1 MVRDKNFYKTI
12 LRLSLP
18 AAFQSLLSLLVLMAD
33 NIMVSHYNSSALAAV
48 SQANSVGTF
57 ISAALTGLGSGG
69 VVLIAQ
75 YWGKRDRESVKRVF
89 AVVVTVCASVGLI
102 SLTILQCFPRAVL
115 ALVLDRNE
123 TALTDIALAYL
134 RIVSVSYLPYAV
146 TCALIASL
154 RGVEIVRVTLYATV
168 LSLLSNVALNYLLIF
183 GHLGLPEM
191 GVRGAAL
198 ATVIAR
204 LIELGVVWFYCFRKQ
219 QAVDLKPRDLLVFR
233 KWAFRDYLKFGAP
246 VGLTD
251 AQWALVGMLKMS
263 IIGHLGETMMSA
275 VNISDTMM
283 NLGTMFTFAL
293 AGGACVVV
301 GKAVGEGDMK
311 KVREYS
317 KTIQIMFALC
327 GVVMAGV
334 VILLRRPFIALY
346 APTEAVASLAVTTI
360 LLGGVTLLG
369 TTYHA
374 SCFVGI
380 NRGAG
385 DNKFVMT
392 VDMIC
397 GWLVVLPLTYLAAF
411 VFGAPLPVVYLCTRV
426 DQCYKWIIALIR
438 LRGNKWIKRVTRE
451 EGASAA

>member
-33 NIMVSHYNSSALAAV
+33 NIMVSRYHASALAAV

-89 AVVVTVCASVGLI
+89 AVVTTVCVSVGMV
-102 SLTILQCFPRAVL
+102 SLFILQCFPRAVL
-115 ALVLDRNE
+115 SLVLDKNE
-123 TALTDIALAYL
+123 AALTEIALNYL
-134 RIVSVSYLPYAV
+134 RIVSFSYLPYAL

-154 RGVEIVRVTLYATV
+154 RGVEIVRVTLYATA

-183 GHLGLPEM
+183 GSLGFPEM

-204 LIELGVVWFYCFRKQ
+204 VIELAVVWFYCFRRQ
-219 QAVDLKPRDLLVFR
+219 RAVDIKPRDLFIYQ

-334 VILLRRPFIALY
+334 VILLRRPFISLY
-346 APTEAVASLAVTTI
+346 AATEAVSSLAMVTI

-385 DNKFVMT
+385 DNKFVMA

-411 VFGAPLPVVYLCTRV
+411 VFGAPLPVVYLCTRI
-426 DQCYKWIIALIR
+426 DQCYKWIIAFFR

-451 EGASAA
+451 EGAGAA

>member
-1 MVRDKNFYKTI
+1 MVKDKQFYKTI
-12 LRLSLP
+12 IRLSLP
-18 AAFQSLLSLLVLMAD
+18 AAFQSFVSLLVLMAD
-33 NIMVSHYNSSALAAV
+33 NIMVSRYHGSALAAV
-48 SQANSVGTF
+48 SQANSIGTF

-75 YWGKRDRESVKRVF
+75 YWGKRDMESVKRVF
-89 AVVVTVCASVGLI
+89 AVVSSVCVAVGLG
-102 SLTILQCFPRAVL
+102 SLIILQCFPRAVL
-115 ALVLDRNE
+115 SLVLDKNE
-123 TALTDIALAYL
+123 AELTGIALEYV
-134 RIVSVSYLPYAV
+134 RIVSLSYLPYAL
-146 TCALIASL
+146 TCAVVATL
-154 RGVEIVRVTLYATV
+154 RGVEIVRVTLYATM
-168 LSLLSNVALNYLLIF
+168 LSLLTNVTLNYLLIF

-204 LIELGVVWFYCFRKQ
+204 LIELSVVLFYCFRVQK
-219 QAVDLKPRDLLVFR
+219 AVEFKPRDLMR
-233 KWAFRDYLKFGAP
+233 HERWAFRDYLRFGAP

-251 AQWALVGMLKMS
+251 AQWALVGVLKMS
-263 IIGHLGETMMSA
+263 IIGHLGEEMMSA
-275 VNISDTMM
+275 VSISDTMM

-327 GVVMAGV
+327 GLVMAGIV
-334 VILLRRPFIALY
+334 VLLRRPFISLY
-346 APTEAVASLAVTTI
+346 GAAETVSSLAVKTI
-360 LLGGVTLLG
+360 LIGGITLLG

-385 DNKFVMT
+385 DNKFVMA

-411 VFGAPLPVVYLCTRV
+411 VFGAPLPIVYLCTRI
-426 DQCYKWIIALIR
+426 DQCYKWIIAFIR
-438 LRGNKWIKRVTRE
+438 LRGTKWIKKVTRE
-451 EGASAA
+451 EGESAA

>member
-1 MVRDKNFYKTI
+1 MVKDKNFYKTI

-18 AAFQSLLSLLVLMAD
+18 AAFQSLISLLVLMAD
-33 NIMVSHYNSSALAAV
+33 NIMVSRYNASALAAV
-48 SQANSVGTF
+48 SQANSVSTF

-69 VVLIAQ
+69 IVLIAQ
-75 YWGKRDRESVKRVF
+75 YWGKRDKQAVKRVL
-89 AVVVTVCASVGLI
+89 AVVALVCVCVGLI
-102 SLTILQCFPRAVL
+102 SLLVIQCFPRAVL
-115 ALVLDRNE
+115 SLVLDKNE
-123 TALTDIALAYL
+123 IELTNLALDYI
-134 RIVSVSYLPYAV
+134 RIVCISFLPYAL
-146 TCALIASL
+146 TCALIATL
-154 RGVEIVRVTLYATV
+154 KGVEIVRVTLYATI

-183 GHLGLPEM
+183 GKLGFPEM
-191 GVRGAAL
+191 GVRGAAI

-204 LIELGVVWFYCFRKQ
+204 VIELSVVWIYCFRVQ
-219 QAVDLKPRDLLVFR
+219 RAVGFTPRDLVR
-233 KWAFRDYLKFGAP
+233 YEKWVFRDYLKFGAP
-246 VGLTD
+246 VGMTD

-263 IIGHLGETMMSA
+263 IIGHLGETMMGA

-317 KTIQIMFALC
+317 KTIQVMFALC

-334 VILLRRPFIALY
+334 VILLRRPFISLY
-346 APTEAVASLAVTTI
+346 ETTEAVSSLATTTI
-360 LLGGVTLLG
+360 LIGAVTLLG

-385 DNKFVMT
+385 DNKFVMA

-411 VFGAPLPVVYLCTRV
+411 VFGAPLPIVYLCTRI
-426 DQCYKWIIALIR
+426 DQCYKWIIAFIR

-451 EGASAA
+451 KGEATA